1 MAGRADVE
9 LLEGLLATE
18 QRLISAYEAGL
29 RRDAIDPALA
39 EELLVQERE
48 HVRALQET
56 LGGSADRNPRAT
68 VPSPELTG
76 ALRSRST
83 FARFALRLEAAAVT
97 AYAEA
102 AANIRDAKLRQPLGS
117 IMACE
122 AAHGV
127 ALRDALGERPLVD

>member
-1 MAGRADVE
+1 MAGRSDAEV
-9 LLEGLLATE
+9 LEGLLATE

-29 RRDAIDPALA
+29 RRDAIDPRLA
-39 EELLVQERE
+39 EELLAQERE
-48 HVRALQET
+48 HARALLRT
-56 LGGSADRNPRAT
+56 LGEGADRNPRAT

-76 ALRSRST
+76 ALRSTSA
-83 FARFALRLEAAAVT
+83 FARFALRLEAEAVT

-102 AANIRDAKLRQPLGS
+102 AANIRDPKLRQPLGS

-122 AAHGV
+122 AAHAV

>member
-1 MAGRADVE
+1 MGARGDAEV
-9 LLEGLLATE
+9 LEGLLATE
-18 QRLISAYEAGL
+18 QRLISAYEAAL

-39 EELLVQERE
+39 EQLLAQERE
-48 HVRALQET
+48 HARALQQT
-56 LGGSADRNPRAT
+56 LGGGAERDPRAT

-76 ALRSRST
+76 ALRSRAA
-83 FARFALRLEAAAVT
+83 FARFALGLEAEAVA

-127 ALRDALGERPLVD
+127 ALRHALGERPLVD